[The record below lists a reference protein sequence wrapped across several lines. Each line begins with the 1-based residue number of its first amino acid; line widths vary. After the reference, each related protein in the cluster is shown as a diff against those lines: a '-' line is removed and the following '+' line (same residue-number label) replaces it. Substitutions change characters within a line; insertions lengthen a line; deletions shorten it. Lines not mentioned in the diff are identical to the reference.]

1 VNSTWITKKLS
12 DVCDNITDGT
22 HQTPKYFDQGHIFLS
37 SRNVKTGIINWDN
50 IKYLDDVQHEL
61 MQKRLSPKRG
71 DVLLAKN
78 GTTGVAAIVDR
89 DVSFDIYVSL
99 ALLRPLEC
107 LVPRFLLHF
116 VNSPI
121 AKAQFN
127 KRLKGIGVP
136 NLHLKEIR
144 DVEIKF
150 PKNLEQ
156 QQKIVAKLD
165 QAFADIE
172 KVKENAEQNLVSAK
186 ELFDSYLQGIFSHGQ
201 EGWAESSLQNIT
213 SKIGSG
219 ATPRGGKAAYKEHGM
234 SLIRSMNVHDR
245 RFKEKN
251 LALIDDEQ
259 AGKLNNVTLEKD
271 DVLLNITGASVA
283 RCCVVPDEYLPARVN
298 QHVSIIRVDTDI
310 ISPRFMC
317 FLLTST
323 YYKNILLEVGGS
335 GATREAITKVQLQNF
350 VIKYPDTVEKQEG
363 FLDELTGI
371 ESKSL
376 KLQNIYTK
384 KIHALNELKQS
395 ILQKAFNGELA

>member
-1 VNSTWITKKLS
+1 MNSTWITKKLS

-50 IKYLDDVQHEL
+50 IKYLDDAQHEL
-61 MQKRLSPKRG
+61 MQKRLSPKRD

-144 DVEIKF
+144 EVEIKF

-156 QQKIVAKLD
+156 QKQIVAKLD

-172 KVKENAEQNLVSAK
+172 KAKANAEQNLKNAK
-186 ELFDSYLQGIFSHGQ
+186 ELFGSYLSQIFSQCDDWKITTLG
-201 EGWAESSLQNIT
+201 GIAEISS
-213 SKIGSG
+213 GG
-219 ATPRGGKAAYKEHGM
+219 TPRKSTKEFWSGDIAWY
-234 SLIRSMNVHDR
+234 SSGELNDLYTQES
-245 RFKEKN
+245 KEKITKEGLSGSNAKLFPKGSLLIGMYDTAALKMSILDRDGTFNQAVVGVKPNDNIN
-251 LALIDDEQ
+251 LEFILHSINSIKPELLQQRSGVRQQNLNQ
-259 AGKLNNVTLEKD
+259 AKIKNIPIKLPSIENQNEVV
-271 DVLLNITGASVA
+271 VLLKSIS
-283 RCCVVPDEYLPARVN
+283 DECDKL
-298 QHVSIIRVDTDI
+298 SGI
-310 ISPRFMC
+310 
-317 FLLTST
+317 
-323 YYKNILLEVGGS
+323 YKNKLE
-335 GATREAITKVQLQNF
+335 N
-350 VIKYPDTVEKQEG
+350 
-363 FLDELTGI
+363 
-371 ESKSL
+371 L
-376 KLQNIYTK
+376 K
-384 KIHALNELKQS
+384 ELKQS

>member
-1 VNSTWITKKLS
+1 MLEWKSRRIGELAKVNYGYTEKASFEQIGPKFLRITDIQNGSVEWAKVPYCKISDADYQKHKLEVDDIVFARTGATTGKYYRIQDSLDMVAASYLIRLRFTSDEITPEFLSLFFETPDYRKLITEGTSGSAQGGFNASKLS
-12 DVCDNITDGT
+12 DLVVPLPPIET
-22 HQTPKYFDQGHIFLS
+22 
-37 SRNVKTGIINWDN
+37 
-50 IKYLDDVQHEL
+50 
-61 MQKRLSPKRG
+61 QK
-71 DVLLAKN
+71 
-78 GTTGVAAIVDR
+78 
-89 DVSFDIYVSL
+89 
-99 ALLRPLEC
+99 
-107 LVPRFLLHF
+107 
-116 VNSPI
+116 
-121 AKAQFN
+121 
-127 KRLKGIGVP
+127 
-136 NLHLKEIR
+136 
-144 DVEIKF
+144 
-150 PKNLEQ
+150 
-156 QQKIVAKLD
+156 KIVAKLD
-165 QAFADIE
+165 QTFADIE
-172 KVKENAEQNLVSAK
+172 KAKSNAEQNLNNAK
-186 ELFDSYLQGIFSHGQ
+186 ELFESYLQGIFSHSQ
-201 EGWAESSLQNIT
+201 EGWAESNLQNIT
-213 SKIGSG
+213 VKIGSG

-298 QHVSIIRVDTDI
+298 QHVSIIRVDKDI

-350 VIKYPDTVEKQEG
+350 VITYPDTVEKQEE

-371 ESKSL
+371 ESHSIE
-376 KLQNIYTK
+376 LQNIYTK
-384 KIHALNELKQS
+384 KIQALDELKQS